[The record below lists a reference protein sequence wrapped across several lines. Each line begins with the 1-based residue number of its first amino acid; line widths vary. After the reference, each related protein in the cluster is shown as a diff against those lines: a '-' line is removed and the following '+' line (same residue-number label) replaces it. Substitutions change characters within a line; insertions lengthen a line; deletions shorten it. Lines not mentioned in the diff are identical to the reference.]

1 MTIDDTADDTAPR
14 RRSRE
19 ATTAALL
26 EAAKFTFAERG
37 FDAATTREIAA
48 RAGVNEQLIQRY
60 FNGKNGL
67 LLAVVEHY
75 NHAEGQGCALPP
87 LGESLEQ
94 DLAAILAQQIAHS
107 WACRDFTRVML
118 NRALVDPAIAA
129 EMGRTLSDT
138 RIPCILKR
146 LESFRERGDI
156 TADADLPAMAA
167 GLASLSFSLGFLE
180 QVVFDEDPGRLR
192 RVADTL
198 AHTLAAGLAPRDRAT
213 NSG

>member
-1 MTIDDTADDTAPR
+1 MTTDDTAPR

-19 ATTAALL
+19 ATAAALL

-75 NHAEGQGCALPP
+75 GHAEGQGCALPP
-87 LGESLEQ
+87 PGDSLED
-94 DLAAILAQQIAHS
+94 DLAAILEKQIAHA
-107 WACRDFTRVML
+107 WVCRDFTRVVL

-129 EMGRTLSDT
+129 EMGRTLSDS

-146 LESFRERGDI
+146 LESFRARGMIDS
-156 TADADLPAMAA
+156 TADLPALAA
-167 GLASLSFSLGFLE
+167 GLATLSFGMGFLD

-192 RVADTL
+192 QVAAAL
-198 AHTLAAGLAPRDRAT
+198 ARTLAAGLTPRRA
-213 NSG
+213 G